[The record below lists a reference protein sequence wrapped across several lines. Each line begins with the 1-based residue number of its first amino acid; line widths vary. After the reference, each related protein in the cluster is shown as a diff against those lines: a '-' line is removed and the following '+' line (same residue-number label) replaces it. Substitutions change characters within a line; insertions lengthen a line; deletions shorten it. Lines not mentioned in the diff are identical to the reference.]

1 MVSSPALC
9 SRAFITEQYDR
20 YVRGNTVQA
29 KDADAGVLRID
40 EETGAGVAVS
50 ADCSGRYTKLDPN
63 MGARLALAEA
73 YRNVACTGATPIA
86 VTNCLNFGSPE
97 NPDVMWQFKE
107 AVHGLADG
115 CHELGIPVS
124 GGNVS
129 FYNQTG
135 AEPILPT
142 PVVGVLGVIDDVASS
157 IGTKAAA
164 GQQLVLLGE
173 TLDEFGGSIWQQV
186 SGAGLNGMPPAVDL
200 GNEQRLAA
208 LLSDSRG
215 VVAAAHDVSEG
226 GLNQTLVELAINA
239 GCGVVVDLAEVADD
253 AFTALFSE
261 SASRVVVAMDADNV
275 GGFFAA
281 AEQHG
286 VPATLIGELR
296 GDSYDVASV
305 SIPMDE
311 LESAWKNTLPEL
323 FGHAAGANSVV

>member
-1 MVSSPALC
+1 
-9 SRAFITEQYDR
+9 
-20 YVRGNTVQA
+20 
-29 KDADAGVLRID
+29 
-40 EETGAGVAVS
+40 
-50 ADCSGRYTKLDPN
+50 
-63 MGARLALAEA
+63 
-73 YRNVACTGATPIA
+73 
-86 VTNCLNFGSPE
+86 
-97 NPDVMWQFKE
+97 
-107 AVHGLADG
+107 
-115 CHELGIPVS
+115 
-124 GGNVS
+124 
-129 FYNQTG
+129 
-135 AEPILPT
+135 
-142 PVVGVLGVIDDVASS
+142 
-157 IGTKAAA
+157 
-164 GQQLVLLGE
+164 
-173 TLDEFGGSIWQQV
+173 
-186 SGAGLNGMPPAVDL
+186 MPPAVDL